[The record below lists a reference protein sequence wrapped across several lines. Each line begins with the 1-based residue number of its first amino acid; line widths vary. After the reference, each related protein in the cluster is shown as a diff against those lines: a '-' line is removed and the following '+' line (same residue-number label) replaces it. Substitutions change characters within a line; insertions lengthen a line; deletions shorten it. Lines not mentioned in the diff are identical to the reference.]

1 MTDAEIKVTMARVLG
16 RIAPEADLDA
26 VAPDDNLR
34 EALDLDSM
42 DFLHFLV
49 GLHEALGVD
58 IPESEYGR
66 LTTMERIVAYV
77 QNAAPERPA
86 KE

>member
-26 VAPDDNLR
+26 VAPDDSLR